1 MNEKT
6 CCILLASIVF
16 LAAVL
21 FPACNTTTA
30 AAGQQAGDE
39 LFDYQ
44 RRVAEL
50 EAAIRYSDERLASD
64 IEELA
69 GIRDR
74 ASEIGDTV
82 DRVIYLFEEYSAAV
96 EQLVRDYNNLR
107 ATVGTQNEDNVG
119 ASCSIGD

>member
-6 CCILLASIVF
+6 CCILLVSIVF

-21 FPACNTTTA
+21 FPACSTT
-30 AAGQQAGDE
+30 AGQQAGDE
-39 LFDYQ
+39 LFTYQ

-96 EQLVRDYNNLR
+96 EQLVYDYNNLR
-107 ATVGTQNEDNVG
+107 AAVGAQNEDNVDT
-119 ASCSIGD
+119 SSSIGN